1 MKNISNY
8 LAPIV
13 ALIVLLAIWEI
24 FVYSSNIPIYILPA
38 PTDIFLS
45 LHSNLND
52 LLGSALIT
60 LRITIYAFVIAFFV
74 SLFLAIVFSLSSIL
88 ESSLYPITVIF
99 QVTPVVAIAPLILIW
114 VGLDNAELAILI
126 LSVIVAFFPMLA
138 NTNLGFKSVD
148 QNLLDLFLLNGA
160 SKWQILSKL
169 RIPFALPYILTG
181 MKTSIGLALIGT
193 VVAEFVAG
201 TGSSKGLAW
210 TIIESGNR
218 LDISKLFAIEYKKRG
233 FNNEELEIFIA
244 HQSADIEHSEAQ
256 YDILERNLSKID
268 LSKIEK
274 TVKRTFATSKAYEEM
289 KLKFAGSDKP
299 LNHFFN

>member
-8 LAPIV
+8 LAPII
-13 ALIVLLAIWEI
+13 ALIALLAIWEI

-74 SLFLAIVFSLSSIL
+74 SLFLAIVFSLSNIL

-126 LSVIVAFFPMLA
+126 LSVILVIINF
-138 NTNLGFKSVD
+138 T
-148 QNLLDLFLLNGA
+148 
-160 SKWQILSKL
+160 SKRRIILYTILS
-169 RIPFALPYILTG
+169 ILTL
-181 MKTSIGLALIGT
+181 GLHVFLY
-193 VVAEFVAG
+193 F
-201 TGSSKGLAW
+201 W
-210 TIIESGNR
+210 TIEAFPKANMGIGWYITGIGVIILIVAPFLEKSGAK
-218 LDISKLFAIEYKKRG
+218 S
-233 FNNEELEIFIA
+233 
-244 HQSADIEHSEAQ
+244 SET
-256 YDILERNLSKID
+256 ID
-268 LSKIEK
+268 
-274 TVKRTFATSKAYEEM
+274 
-289 KLKFAGSDKP
+289 
-299 LNHFFN
+299 

>member
-8 LAPIV
+8 LAPII

-74 SLFLAIVFSLSSIL
+74 SLFLAIVFSLSNIL

-218 LDISKLFAIEYKKRG
+218 LDISKLFAGLMLLVLLGITL
-233 FNNEELEIFIA
+233 FMLMTAI
-244 HQSADIEHSEAQ
+244 
-256 YDILERNLSKID
+256 ERNL
-268 LSKIEK
+268 L
-274 TVKRTFATSKAYEEM
+274 KRWHESTQEDR
-289 KLKFAGSDKP
+289 G
-299 LNHFFN
+299 